1 MTTAK
6 FIAAQFSDDHA
17 KAVAYWAEK
26 EFKKFAVHVVIGS
39 GRRPNSE
46 HITYIGARTHQG
58 AIEGAKRAR
67 TQPGLAQY
75 FARLAGPAELGCVP
89 MKAAA

>member
-17 KAVAYWAEK
+17 KAVAYWADK
-26 EFKKFAVHVVIGS
+26 EHKKFAVHVVIGS

-46 HITYIGARTHQG
+46 HVTYVRARSAQG
-58 AIEGAKRAR
+58 AIRCAKDNR
-67 TQPGLAQY
+67 TKPGLAQFY
-75 FARLAGPAELGCVP
+75 ARLAGPAELGCIP
-89 MKAAA
+89 CGRPA